1 MDANVLFRQLGG
13 NRFRA
18 MTGAKDFMKDGNS
31 LRMKIMKNNT
41 GGNHLII
48 TLNSNDLYDMRFE
61 SHRLNRKTHEL
72 TIKVKAEETN
82 IPASNLQRVFTE
94 LSGLY
99 THMAEQSGVEGDPH
113 DVKNFDKWC
122 QTCGSYDKNP
132 TLPEG
137 YCDDCICVSCNETS
151 SSGPSYAYCEI
162 CYEQENP
169 DDTDYDKSGYYAEQS
184 FNAPKPRLSKKQ
196 QETLDYIKEATMRT
210 GNAYITGE
218 TYNMRVIRNLFDK
231 KLIEFHPEDE
241 QHKYNWKKPSRVIE
255 NDGVYFVV
263 PTRLGNEYGYKFPYG
278 NYQYG
283 SMEEWLDNQE
293 PVFDGTT
300 QTLDEVLD
308 ELFGAEN
315 KGNILVYQGYR
326 DTIDTFIGRFNT
338 LEEAEN
344 HIYNTWME
352 DAHDTIQ
359 EFRSRRDGTFVSP
372 FLADLLKDRKRKG
385 QDWSEADK
393 EMIKSIKLR
402 DATFTDENKETLKYY
417 EDNIDKWVNEW
428 KILSQ
433 TPKGSIQQS
442 GAWLYTANTEP
453 PMYQGYSQR
462 YQDGNGNYPY
472 IILDPAFNPDSHGA
486 ESFNADELEFT
497 DWANQETKHHGKTSL
512 KGWAD
517 HEIKKHGAN
526 MPFDEWAKHEDKSHI
541 KRYGAESFSAEDSG
555 FNPVV
560 LCKTCGYETTIMGWP
575 RGKNKYTCSCEKWGD
590 NDIVVICKSCNKE
603 TTYRGYEYGYCGCS
617 RSKNAE
623 SFNAE
628 NRDGKDIKS
637 AIKKLETALGKSD
650 GAKYKMHDLDDRAEP
665 TTIVGFEMSRD
676 GEKYAGGSYL
686 IMTDGSIVNAA
697 MTNADYG
704 NISDTVEEMLIKIK
718 NSVSRPNYLRAE
730 SFNAETKS
738 LPYKWIAGAI
748 ALGISLPYIS
758 SLLNS
763 GRKK

>member
-1 MDANVLFRQLGG
+1 MMDANVLFRQLGG

-61 SHRLNRKTHEL
+61 SHRLNRKTYEL

-99 THMAEQSGVEGDPH
+99 TRMAEQSFNYEERKWDDKKDCFIDTYKHGIEVREFPKSSSVYQNGKFVKQYKGVGHYASARSLAQELEWNWKPKRLFAESFNADE
-113 DVKNFDKWC
+113 DDYC
-122 QTCGSYDKNP
+122 MTCGAKDKNP
-132 TLPEG
+132 TSEG
-137 YCDDCICVSCNETS
+137 ACDECVCM
-151 SSGPSYAYCEI
+151 SSGCDSPKSGKSYSYCEI

-184 FNAPKPRLSKKQ
+184 FNA
-196 QETLDYIKEATMRT
+196 
-210 GNAYITGE
+210 
-218 TYNMRVIRNLFDK
+218 
-231 KLIEFHPEDE
+231 
-241 QHKYNWKKPSRVIE
+241 
-255 NDGVYFVV
+255 
-263 PTRLGNEYGYKFPYG
+263 
-278 NYQYG
+278 
-283 SMEEWLDNQE
+283 
-293 PVFDGTT
+293 
-300 QTLDEVLD
+300 
-308 ELFGAEN
+308 
-315 KGNILVYQGYR
+315 
-326 DTIDTFIGRFNT
+326 
-338 LEEAEN
+338 
-344 HIYNTWME
+344 
-352 DAHDTIQ
+352 
-359 EFRSRRDGTFVSP
+359 
-372 FLADLLKDRKRKG
+372 
-385 QDWSEADK
+385 
-393 EMIKSIKLR
+393 
-402 DATFTDENKETLKYY
+402 
-417 EDNIDKWVNEW
+417 
-428 KILSQ
+428 
-433 TPKGSIQQS
+433 
-442 GAWLYTANTEP
+442 
-453 PMYQGYSQR
+453 
-462 YQDGNGNYPY
+462 
-472 IILDPAFNPDSHGA
+472 
-486 ESFNADELEFT
+486 DELEFT
-497 DWANQETKHHGKTSL
+497 DWANQEMKTHGKKESFDDWLDDELKSHGDNVSLQDWGHHELDSHYERYGAEGKRYPKSPNDEILDGLSEDVLRKIIYSYGSEIRSLRGSL
-512 KGWAD
+512 KYAVEMYQKYG
-517 HEIKKHGAN
+517 
-526 MPFDEWAKHEDKSHI
+526 EWEGGPLGIRPSQ
-541 KRYGAESFSAEDSG
+541 YEAESFSAEDSG

>member
-61 SHRLNRKTHEL
+61 SHRLNRKTYEL
-72 TIKVKAEETN
+72 TVKVKAEEKN
-82 IPASNLQRVFTE
+82 IPASDLQRVFTR

-99 THMAEQSGVEGDPH
+99 TRMAEQSFNADED
-113 DVKNFDKWC
+113 DYC
-122 QTCGSYDKNP
+122 MTCGAKDKNP
-132 TLPEG
+132 TSEG
-137 YCDDCICVSCNETS
+137 ACDECVCM
-151 SSGPSYAYCEI
+151 SSGCDSPKSGKSYSYCEI

-184 FNAPKPRLSKKQ
+184 FNA
-196 QETLDYIKEATMRT
+196 
-210 GNAYITGE
+210 
-218 TYNMRVIRNLFDK
+218 
-231 KLIEFHPEDE
+231 
-241 QHKYNWKKPSRVIE
+241 
-255 NDGVYFVV
+255 
-263 PTRLGNEYGYKFPYG
+263 
-278 NYQYG
+278 
-283 SMEEWLDNQE
+283 
-293 PVFDGTT
+293 
-300 QTLDEVLD
+300 
-308 ELFGAEN
+308 
-315 KGNILVYQGYR
+315 
-326 DTIDTFIGRFNT
+326 
-338 LEEAEN
+338 
-344 HIYNTWME
+344 
-352 DAHDTIQ
+352 
-359 EFRSRRDGTFVSP
+359 
-372 FLADLLKDRKRKG
+372 
-385 QDWSEADK
+385 
-393 EMIKSIKLR
+393 
-402 DATFTDENKETLKYY
+402 
-417 EDNIDKWVNEW
+417 
-428 KILSQ
+428 
-433 TPKGSIQQS
+433 
-442 GAWLYTANTEP
+442 
-453 PMYQGYSQR
+453 
-462 YQDGNGNYPY
+462 
-472 IILDPAFNPDSHGA
+472 
-486 ESFNADELEFT
+486 DELEFT
-497 DWANQETKHHGKTSL
+497 DWANQEMKTHGKKESFDDWLDDELKSHGDNVSLQDWGHHELDSHYERYGAEGKRYPKSPNDEILDGLSEDVLRKIIYSYGSEIRSLRGSL
-512 KGWAD
+512 KYAVEMYQKYG
-517 HEIKKHGAN
+517 
-526 MPFDEWAKHEDKSHI
+526 EWEGGPLGIRPSQ
-541 KRYGAESFSAEDSG
+541 YEAESFSAEDSG